1 MEQKSLRE
9 TFGFL
14 LSPARFNECIEEQ
27 GSHYREAYF
36 RSPILVLRIAE
47 QDEITPKGMSVTCL
61 AFLVDP
67 KNHNRWCMFEK
78 AVEALLKRKVE
89 GSESL
94 PELQRN
100 VCDHIDSILDLMSR
114 GSKPPFEDFSQ
125 FT

>member
-1 MEQKSLRE
+1 
-9 TFGFL
+9 
-14 LSPARFNECIEEQ
+14 
-27 GSHYREAYF
+27 
-36 RSPILVLRIAE
+36 
-47 QDEITPKGMSVTCL
+47 
-61 AFLVDP
+61 
-67 KNHNRWCMFEK
+67 MFEK